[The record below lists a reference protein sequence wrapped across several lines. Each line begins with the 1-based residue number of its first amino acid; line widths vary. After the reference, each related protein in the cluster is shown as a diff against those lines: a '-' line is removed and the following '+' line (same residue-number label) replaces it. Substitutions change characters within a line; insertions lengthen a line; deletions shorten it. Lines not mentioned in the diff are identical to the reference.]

1 MLLRELD
8 LDPRRRRRAIHRS
21 RSIGKGAHHVI
32 DDHNHAD
39 RIAREAAR
47 SARSVDAVRLSVSDT
62 PPSGERCDIV
72 VEQPLSITIDDV
84 GTYTLMCTPCDT
96 MSLAVGFAFTE
107 GIIGGTRDIKLLHRC
122 DDDPGGS
129 IRIQLANVPEELH
142 ERNLIVIS
150 SCGMCGSPNVEE
162 TLAALPRCS
171 NTLRVGVSLLLD
183 VLAKMKAHQR
193 IFGATGAAHAAA
205 IFTPDA
211 EIVSFAED
219 IGRHNALDKA
229 IGTCLLEDTP
239 TRGCGVALS
248 GRVSLDMV
256 AKAAMAGIELIT
268 AVSAPSSLALEA
280 AQRCDITLCGFVRAD
295 RATVYSHRQRIKEL
309 RSNGS

>member
-1 MLLRELD
+1 M
-8 LDPRRRRRAIHRS
+8 
-21 RSIGKGAHHVI
+21 HHLT
-32 DDHNHAD
+32 DNYSETD

-47 SARSVDAVRLSVSDT
+47 SARRVDAVRLSTSDT
-62 PPSGERCDIV
+62 PPSGEKCDVV
-72 VEQPLSITIDDV
+72 VEQPLSITIDGI

-107 GIIGGTRDIKLLHRC
+107 GIISGTRDINLLYRC
-122 DDDPGGS
+122 DDDLGA
-129 IRIQLANVPEELH
+129 IRIQLAKVPEGLP
-142 ERNLIVIS
+142 ERNLIVVS

-171 NTLRVGVSLLLD
+171 DTLRVGVSLLLD
-183 VLAKMKAHQR
+183 VLATMKAHQR

-205 IFTPDA
+205 IFSSDGK
-211 EIVSFAED
+211 ILSFAED

-229 IGTCLLEDTP
+229 IGNCLLTDTA
-239 TRGCGVALS
+239 TGGCGVALS

-256 AKAAMAGIELIT
+256 VKAAMAGIELIT

-295 RATVYSHRQRIKEL
+295 RATVYSHRHRIKEL
-309 RSNGS
+309 QSNGS